1 MKQFDLILGSQSPRR
16 SELLSEAGF
25 EFRIEVRS
33 IDEVFDPSMNVYEVA
48 EYLAKLKASAF
59 DGDLK
64 NDEILLT
71 ADSVVILG
79 DEIFGKPDG
88 LEGAQRM
95 LRALSGKKHTVVTG
109 VCLKS
114 KDKLISLSDHA
125 DVYLDELTDE
135 EISHYINNFEPFD
148 KAGSYGIQE
157 WIGSCKISKI
167 EGTFNNIK
175 GLPVNRVYKVL
186 NESFADL
193 AMK

>member
-1 MKQFDLILGSQSPRR
+1 MKQFNLILGSQSPRR
-16 SELLSEAGF
+16 SELLSEVGF

-33 IDEVFDPSMNVYEVA
+33 IDEIFDSSMDVYEVA
-48 EYLAKLKASAF
+48 EYLAKLKANAF
-59 DGDLK
+59 EGDLE

-71 ADSVVILG
+71 ADSVVILNN
-79 DEIFGKPDG
+79 EIFGKPDG

-95 LRALSGKKHTVVTG
+95 LRALSGQKHTVVTG

-114 KDKLISLSDHA
+114 KDKQISFSEYA
-125 DVYLDELTDE
+125 DVYLDDLTDE
-135 EISHYINNFEPFD
+135 EIDHYIHNYQPFD

-175 GLPVNRVYKVL
+175 GLPVNKVYKVL
-186 NESFADL
+186 NESFAKL
-193 AMK
+193 AKK